1 VRCAVPEL
9 SARIEQDLEPLAA
22 AAWPAGTSPVCG
34 TIAPYCVDE
43 VQRHLPGQAA
53 LVGQTEHGAEIYR
66 ADERFWIIDDD
77 RGIVEINSIRN
88 TWRSWVVGEHGW
100 SPASQSAPL
109 EYAVIWPAAQLLR
122 NRELFI
128 VPALS
133 LSREGWGM
141 LVLCPFGLDND
152 VQPLLNAGF
161 RLVGPRWTALR
172 EEDGQLSLL
181 HLPGTV
187 RQTCSNARRSLPTR
201 IQSIGTKPQ
210 RIPLD
215 DAGLT
220 TTAIAQHQSF
230 CDAVLIVEPTRRP
243 VPQLRGV
250 PAAHAPAA
258 MRRAWPMTEL
268 HPHRRQGRL
277 PALLARHCQVFEAQ
291 LTPDPKHLLRFA
303 NAMRLGL
310 AEGLAVKSRSA
321 GNGATAHAPAA
332 IVVTTTAVAG
342 KRGAMMPS
350 TISAQADW
358 VPGASSM
365 AERIAPHPAP
375 IAGLYRNRL
384 MGRIRP
390 PKPAAAPDPNMANTP
405 WSEAG

>member
-1 VRCAVPEL
+1 
-9 SARIEQDLEPLAA
+9 
-22 AAWPAGTSPVCG
+22 
-34 TIAPYCVDE
+34 
-43 VQRHLPGQAA
+43 
-53 LVGQTEHGAEIYR
+53 
-66 ADERFWIIDDD
+66 
-77 RGIVEINSIRN
+77 
-88 TWRSWVVGEHGW
+88 VGEHGW

-258 MRRAWPMTEL
+258 LRRAWPMTEL